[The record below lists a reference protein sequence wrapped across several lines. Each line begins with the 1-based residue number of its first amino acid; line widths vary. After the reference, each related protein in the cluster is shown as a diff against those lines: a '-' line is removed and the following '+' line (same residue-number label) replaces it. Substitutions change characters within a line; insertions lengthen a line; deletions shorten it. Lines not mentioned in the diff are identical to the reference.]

1 MKLYQLNIMG
11 YLPKHSVVSE
21 KSIKDSVIY
30 AVCMRVSLHDGML
43 SIIVIR
49 RELFEEYYV
58 PRVIEG

>member
-1 MKLYQLNIMG
+1 MG